1 MLWMLPLLCVLWAN
15 MHGSFVLGPAILLIY
30 AVGRKAQFRD
40 YSLAALLSLI
50 GTFVNPYGWQLHEHV
65 LRYLR
70 DDYIMN
76 HIGEFHSFDFH
87 AAGAV
92 WMELFLLVAVIGG
105 LLAARRKDWPVALLS
120 LVLLH
125 QGLFAARHLPLA
137 ALLLLPLACSRISWE
152 AAHAGV
158 SARFMAYSDRLRAI
172 DRRIIGAVPAMA
184 AVALAALAIAP
195 AAAEQRGFDPKTF
208 PVHAA
213 GYFAGR
219 ESTARIFTTDQW
231 GGYLIYRFNG
241 RMKVFIDGRSDFY
254 GQDFLQLY
262 GKVRDVRPAWK
273 RVLEAEHVTHVMIG
287 TEEALAQAL
296 LLSPEWHVVHADHVA
311 MIFERR
317 PVSGRTR

>member
-1 MLWMLPLLCVLWAN
+1 MA
-15 MHGSFVLGPAILLIY
+15 S
-30 AVGRKAQFRD
+30 FRD

-50 GTFVNPYGWQLHEHV
+50 GTFVNPYGWQLHAHV

-70 DDYIMN
+70 DDYIMD

-92 WMELFLLVAVIGG
+92 WMELFLLIAVIGAF
-105 LLAARRKDWPVALLS
+105 LAARRGDWPVVLLS
-120 LVLLH
+120 VVLLH

-137 ALLLLPLACSRISWE
+137 ALLLLPLACRQFRWD
-152 AAHAGV
+152 
-158 SARFMAYSDRLRAI
+158 ARFAAYSERLRAI

-184 AVALAALAIAP
+184 AVALAALASAPIA
-195 AAAEQRGFDPKTF
+195 AGQRGFDPKTF

-219 ESTARIFTTDQW
+219 DTARIFSTDQW
-231 GGYLIYRFNG
+231 GGYLIYRFDG
-241 RMKVFIDGRSDFY
+241 RVKVFIDGRSDFY
-254 GQDFLQLY
+254 GMDFLQLY
-262 GKVRDVRPAWK
+262 GKVRDVRPGWD
-273 RVLEAEHVTHVMIG
+273 RVLDAEHVTHVMIG

-296 LLSPEWHVVHADHVA
+296 RLSPQWRVVRGDHVA

-317 PVSGRTR
+317 PL